1 MTGHTKHEAVELN
14 VAIKEQLDNL
24 KTFMTSI
31 NVKKDR
37 FLSFLSGLE
46 PLLIQCQ
53 SACSDAEKS
62 ITSKVD
68 KMMSDIKRQ
77 EADLLSQ
84 IKATREKK
92 LSILEREVVTT
103 KRTLSQIK
111 GIENM
116 MANTTLTPSKSFKT
130 YELLMQRIA
139 TFVEFD
145 SQQDLRS
152 LKANA
157 VLVNFIP
164 SQENSTSLGQ
174 ILETRAKLPA
184 SHNMLS
190 KEQVTG
196 RSENTKHVGR
206 SQQGNE
212 CRSLLAVDAT
222 NNSPA
227 RRSKSPLA
235 REFIYPR
242 LVFELNKRG
251 SQRGELNEPLWVT
264 CLLNSRFVVSDKGNK
279 RLQIFDMAGRLIE
292 TITGHSIHPA
302 GVAVTLKGNLIFADT
317 NQKCIEVFT
326 PEGRRLQKWGD
337 GKFFS
342 PCGVAVCPNG
352 NIVISDLGNNTVSVY
367 RNESTC
373 VFVLGLSAQQEQ
385 QFKEP
390 SYVIAGP
397 HNEIIISDSKNHCIK
412 IFNSQ
417 GKFVTE
423 IGTKGFGDG
432 EFNHPCGVCTDY
444 EGNMFVADFG
454 NDRIS
459 MVSRNGVFLSHV
471 LTREHGIKSPRDV
484 FLAPDGKF
492 IVTESNPSRST
503 IKIYDLANG
512 NQWTCCGCCW

>member
-1 MTGHTKHEAVELN
+1 MNGHTKHEAVELQLA
-14 VAIKEQLDNL
+14 VKEQLDNL

-31 NVKKDR
+31 NVKRD
-37 FLSFLSGLE
+37 SFLSLLSRLE

-68 KMMSDIKRQ
+68 KMISDIKKQ

-84 IKATREKK
+84 IKTTKEKK
-92 LSILEREVVTT
+92 LSILEREVVTI

-111 GIENM
+111 GIENLM
-116 MANTTLTPSKSFKT
+116 TNTTLTPSKSFKT

-145 SQQDLRS
+145 GQQDLRS
-152 LKANA
+152 LMANA
-157 VLVNFIP
+157 VLVNFAP

-174 ILETRAKLPA
+174 LLETRAKLPA

-190 KEQVTG
+190 KEQVIT
-196 RSENTKHVGR
+196 RSDNAKHIGR

-212 CRSLLAVDAT
+212 CRKSLLTADAM
-222 NNSPA
+222 NQSPA

-235 REFIYPR
+235 RDFIYPR
-242 LVFELNKRG
+242 LVFELSKRG
-251 SQRGELNEPLWVT
+251 SQRGELNDPLWVT

-279 RLQIFDMAGRLIE
+279 RLQIFDMTGRLIE
-292 TITGHSIHPA
+292 TITGFSIQPA
-302 GVAVTLKGNLIFADT
+302 GVAMTLKGNLIFADT

-390 SYVIAGP
+390 SYVTAGP
-397 HNEIIISDSKNHCIK
+397 HNEIIISDSKNHCVK

-417 GKFVTE
+417 GKFVTG

-444 EGNMFVADFG
+444 EGNLFVADCG

-459 MVSRNGVFLSHV
+459 VVSRSGAFLSHV
-471 LTREHGIKSPRDV
+471 LTKEHGIKSPRDV
-484 FLAPDGKF
+484 FLTPDGKL
-492 IVTESNPSRST
+492 IVTESNPSRSA
-503 IKIYDLANG
+503 IKIFDLANG
-512 NQWTCCGCCW
+512 NQ